1 MNSSLDINDPNELPL
16 QLSED
21 STLKNPYQV
30 TLPGGYFSHTNLE
43 GIQEKPSFIEGAKA
57 QAYNVN
63 STLRGA
69 NALSESLDQMSDP
82 LFDLKPDGW
91 DPKADLDKFPN
102 IRPQYISAMLEAK
115 SPRHQQ
121 YVARKIYQEQ
131 KLDDDVANGSWM
143 SWLLGGA
150 VGIVSDPMTYIP
162 IAGWVKYG
170 KISSSFVQS
179 AARSIPGGATYGVL
193 SSASEQLDK
202 VNGNLHDF
210 MIDSFTR
217 TAFST
222 VLFGSLGAG
231 ATLSEKMEL
240 WNLRKFANAEV
251 DGVTF
256 KLKTNEKGK
265 IEGFETVN
273 TGGLSAQRLSFYED
287 MAKSSFN
294 KSGVFKIPY
303 VGEGIIKLAGMPVFG
318 SPLINLINSKSQV
331 VRSFIDRVADHNFVT
346 TGVAEGEVAPRKFT
360 SLMNQEF
367 AQLRSNQVQYDALF
381 YERNGIDTK
390 NRIIASA
397 VDNVSYLKN
406 KGMEALGK
414 SIDKDSYV
422 SREAFNSEV
431 QEVLTSTIP
440 SQHSSVNQA
449 ANMQREL
456 MDKTYKNYRKAYN
469 LPDDWLPPKTA
480 EGFLT
485 RVYDTPYMNLN
496 KNSWT
501 ETISNY
507 LRDSDVLIQRT
518 MEPINKLKTK
528 IKEFEDAH
536 TQAFS
541 ELGISELQLHPSRDI
556 SYPEEQGVTIR
567 NYIAEIP
574 KRSKKNRGNA
584 DRNTPLI
591 PHKDIFEV
599 YKSMKSNL
607 KSLEESLQNEL
618 RNNPEYQLL
627 VEDWSALSSDEG
639 KELSTLLNPVK
650 NAEKEIEKQ
659 KKIIYELKPK
669 NKNELVSAKKSKT
682 VEEAKPKSKKYI
694 ESQERIKQEEDKLF
708 ILEQKLDEEKQNLQ
722 ELAYSGKINPRFYRK
737 HPDSPVFVFKNPNE
751 RLKLRKTYHE
761 REGQILSEA
770 EAHKYREEHAT
781 AYYNTILNQTPE
793 DTINQTMGFFTGN
806 PSESTLKSRTLLVP
820 DKILYNGKFL
830 TNDVMAKVSNYVS
843 YLARRTH
850 LKTVFNDVSVDGGI
864 EPLLHELGSEFQ
876 RLHVELSNR
885 KTELETKLQNKDLSI
900 SDKNKYN
907 KELKKIDK
915 SLVKERKQFDKNK
928 QVIGHIYE
936 KMMGIQKTSRR
947 AQQVKSAVMSITA
960 WTNLPFVPLTQIND
974 LSAIGLQHG
983 IIPFIRDG
991 LYPLVTSL
999 GGILKTKDSEAL
1011 RKAAPSI
1018 HLALQDINMG
1028 YADRN
1033 WGMATNPYLNLGR
1046 TVQTLEKIAHLSS
1059 NFTMTNYID
1068 NMMQRVTGSVVQSE
1082 LMRILHSYKKGS
1094 MSARDGNYIRKYGID
1109 PKIWADRIID
1119 AYKKNGGG
1127 KTKLGGYQSH
1137 FWQWEDQQASNIF
1150 GDAIFRSI
1158 KDTQINAGL
1167 IDAPLFLDDNGP
1179 IGVMGS
1185 FLRGFNGWAFASVN
1199 RYVIPSLQ
1207 QADAEKFIGVL
1218 AMLGTGFLVDPMRR
1232 IARGEDPMPDT
1243 LTPKE
1248 IAWSTINNSGYF
1260 SWFANVLS
1268 NANLLTGDS
1277 LLGNL
1282 RSDKFKDRTRS
1293 GLLGPAW
1300 GTVNRM
1306 ADIFTALASGEMNES
1321 DAKKMAR
1328 MIPFA
1333 NASWTYWMS
1342 KHLIESLELP
1352 KTRAEAHALSGD

>member
-1 MNSSLDINDPNELPL
+1 MKSSTDINDPNVLQFIKDLYPKNIPL
-16 QLSED
+16 DLNEN

-30 TLPGGYFSHTNLE
+30 TLPGGFYSHESLE
-43 GIQEKPSFIEGAKA
+43 GFTEKPSFITGAKA
-57 QAYNVN
+57 QAYHVN
-63 STLRGA
+63 SSLQGF
-69 NALSESLDQMSDP
+69 NALSESMEERSDP

-91 DPKADLDKFPN
+91 DPKSDLDKYPN
-102 IRPQYISAMLEAK
+102 IRPQYMTAMLEAK
-115 SPRHQQ
+115 SPRQQQ
-121 YVARKIYQEQ
+121 YLARKIYEEQ
-131 KLDDDVANGSWM
+131 KQDDDVANGSWL
-143 SWLLGGA
+143 SWLVGGA
-150 VGIVSDPMTYIP
+150 VGIASDPMTYIP

-170 KISSSFVQS
+170 KLSSSFIKS

-210 MIDSFTR
+210 MIDSFIR

-222 VLFGSLGAG
+222 VLFGGIGAG
-231 ATLSEKMEL
+231 ASLTEKMEL
-240 WNLRKFANAEV
+240 WNLRNFAKAEV

-256 KLKTNEKGK
+256 KLKTNEKGN
-265 IEGFETVN
+265 IQGFETIN
-273 TGGLSAQRLSFYED
+273 TGGLSAQKLSFYED

-294 KSGVFKIPY
+294 KSGVFKVPY

-318 SPLINLINSKSQV
+318 SPLVNLINSKSQV
-331 VRSFIDRVADHNFVT
+331 VRAFIDRVADHNFVT
-346 TGVAEGEVAPRKFT
+346 QGVAEGEVAPRKFA

-367 AQLRSNQVQYDALF
+367 AKLRSTQVQYDAMF
-381 YERNGIDTK
+381 YERNGIDSK

-397 VDNVSYLKN
+397 IDSAAYLKN
-406 KGMEALGK
+406 KGMEALGQ

-422 SREAFNSEV
+422 SREQFNNEV
-431 QEVLTSTIP
+431 QEVLTSTKP

-449 ANMQREL
+449 ANMHREL
-456 MDKTYKNYRKAYN
+456 MDNTYKACRKAYN
-469 LPDDWLPPKTA
+469 LPDDWFPTKTA

-485 RVYDTPYMNLN
+485 RVYNTPYMNLN
-496 KNSWT
+496 RNSWIDI
-501 ETISNY
+501 ISNY
-507 LRDSDVLIQRT
+507 LRDSDALIQQK
-518 MEPINKLKTK
+518 MEPISKLK
-528 IKEFEDAH
+528 IQIQEFEDAH

-541 ELGISELQLHPSRDI
+541 ELGIRELQLQPSRNI
-556 SYPEEQGVTIR
+556 SYPEEQGVSIR
-567 NYIAEIP
+567 NYIAETP

-584 DRNTPLI
+584 DRTTALI
-591 PHKDIFEV
+591 PHQDIFEV
-599 YKSMKSNL
+599 YKSMKTNL

-618 RNNPEYQLL
+618 RTNPKYQLL
-627 VEDWSALSSDEG
+627 VEDWNALSAEEG

-659 KKIIYELKPK
+659 KKIINEIKPK
-669 NKNELVSAKKSKT
+669 NKNELVAAKKSKT
-682 VEEAKPKSKKYI
+682 VEEAKPKAQKYI
-694 ESQERIKQEEDKLF
+694 ESQESINQEEEKLF
-708 ILEQKLDEEKQNLQ
+708 ILEKKLDEEKQKLQ
-722 ELAYSGKINPRFYRK
+722 ELAYAGKINPRFYRK
-737 HPDSPVFVFKNPNE
+737 HPDSPIFVFKNPNE
-751 RLKLRKTYHE
+751 RLKFRKQYESHLE
-761 REGQILSEA
+761 REG
-770 EAHKYREEHAT
+770 HAK
-781 AYYNTILNQTPE
+781 AYYDTILNQTPE

-806 PSESTLKSRTLLVP
+806 SSENTLKSRTLLIP
-820 DKILYNGKFL
+820 DKILYDGKFL

-850 LKTVFNDVSVDGGI
+850 LKSVFNDVSIDGGI
-864 EPLLHELGSEFQ
+864 EPIINELGLEFE
-876 RLHVELSNR
+876 RSHINLSNR
-885 KTELETKLQNKDLSI
+885 KLDIESKLKNKDLSEI
-900 SDKNKYN
+900 DNKKY
-907 KELKKIDK
+907 KKQLKKTEKDLAK
-915 SLVKERKQFDKNK
+915 VRTEFDKNK
-928 QVIGHIYE
+928 KVLGHIYE

-947 AQQVKSAVMSITA
+947 AQQIKSAVMSITA
-960 WTNLPFVPLTQIND
+960 WTNLPFVPLAQLND

-991 LYPLVTSL
+991 LYPLVSSL

-1011 RKAAPSI
+1011 RKAAPSV
-1018 HLALQDINMG
+1018 HLALQDINLG

-1033 WGMATNPYLNLGR
+1033 WGMSTNPYLNLGR

-1082 LMRILHSYKKGS
+1082 LMRILHSYKKDELS
-1094 MSARDGNYIRKYGID
+1094 QRDGNYIRKYGID
-1109 PKIWADRIID
+1109 PKVWSERMLD

-1137 FWQWEDQQASNIF
+1137 FWQWEDKEASNIF

-1167 IDAPLFLDDNGP
+1167 IDAPMFLDDNGP
-1179 IGVMGS
+1179 IGIMGS

-1218 AMLGTGFLVDPMRR
+1218 TMLGTGFLVDPMRR
-1232 IARGEDPMPDT
+1232 IARGEEPMPDN
-1243 LTPKE
+1243 LSAKS
-1248 IAWSTINNSGYF
+1248 IAWATINNSGYF
-1260 SWFANVLS
+1260 SWFANVLA
-1268 NANLLTGDS
+1268 NANLLTGES

-1306 ADIFTALASGEMNES
+1306 ADIVTALGSGEMNES

-1333 NASWTYWMS
+1333 NASWTYFMS
-1342 KHLIESLELP
+1342 KHLIESLGLP
-1352 KTRAEAHALSGD
+1352 KTRAEAHAEKGI